1 MILHLLI
8 GHLNIIVAEYVIWNQ
23 VLSIFVHLNAAPLY
37 LCVCVQITII
47 VIIMNNDDK
56 DTDIHAPHLMV
67 AQSTYTLRKTKN
79 TVTSIKGKFTKS
91 AQLCTTVL
99 SHNDTI
105 QLNLSCVTGHGE
117 CTPGS
122 K

>member
-8 GHLNIIVAEYVIWNQ
+8 GHLNIVVAEHVIWNQ

-67 AQSTYTLRKTKN
+67 AQSTYTEKN
-79 TVTSIKGKFTKS
+79 KKYGDKYQRQIHKVS
-91 AQLCTTVL
+91 TTVYYC
-99 SHNDTI
+99 TI
-105 QLNLSCVTGHGE
+105 S
-117 CTPGS
+117 
-122 K
+122 